1 MMIALMTTTEANQWL
16 NYSIKGG
23 GSGDF
28 SGETATW
35 LEICIRV
42 YQLPETLSMHTHNT
56 SSFKVPYQKKMTV
69 PWGAYD
75 G

>member
-28 SGETATW
+28 SGETAT
-35 LEICIRV
+35 
-42 YQLPETLSMHTHNT
+42 
-56 SSFKVPYQKKMTV
+56 
-69 PWGAYD
+69 
-75 G
+75 